1 MLSFEVVAVGGV
13 GLALQAADNYRQ
25 LRRLGITVRK
35 AIDLL
40 IGTYCIAQDCD
51 LLHSD
56 RDFDPMAEHL
66 GLRSL

>member
-1 MLSFEVVAVGGV
+1 
-13 GLALQAADNYRQ
+13 LALQAADNHRQ

-56 RDFDPMAEHL
+56 RDFDPMTEHL